1 LPAHEISGVVVHDGV
16 PRTVRVQEDPHSQD
30 LTALHGVP
38 THRIARELRGDSF
51 LRFASLAVPGFDVC
65 DDELFV
71 TFQVADSVY
80 VPMPQSVTERLF
92 DMAPT
97 RIQRSVEP
105 VSVRVGESFVVLG
118 GRDIPALIKLLG
130 PFVDG

>member
-1 LPAHEISGVVVHDGV
+1 
-16 PRTVRVQEDPHSQD
+16 
-30 LTALHGVP
+30 
-38 THRIARELRGDSF
+38 LRGDSF

-105 VSVRVGESFVVLG
+105 VSVRVGESIR
-118 GRDIPALIKLLG
+118 GRLIRGSGRLLAVACPAT
-130 PFVDG
+130 VCE